1 VRLFLA
7 ANFDAVLR
15 EQLYAAAAPLREAGP
30 TVSWVA
36 RDRLHVTLKF
46 LGEQDASLVPR
57 LSSALENTLA
67 ARPAFDVR
75 LRGYGAFPN
84 FRNPRVVWM
93 GGEDARPLVA
103 IAASIDDVCA
113 AIGLARETRPF
124 RAHVTLGRVQRPL
137 DREAARRMEELSK
150 ELDRQC
156 LTWRVGAVDLMHSD
170 LRHAGP
176 TYSILE
182 SIALGTATQM
192 HT

>member
-1 VRLFLA
+1 MRLFLA
-7 ANFDAVLR
+7 ANFDAALR
-15 EQLYAAAAPLREAGP
+15 AQLYAAAAPLREAGP

-36 RDRLHVTLKF
+36 RERLHVTLKF

-57 LSSALENTLA
+57 LTSALEKNLVTLSA
-67 ARPAFDVR
+67 CDV
-75 LRGYGAFPN
+75 LMRGYGAFPN

-124 RAHVTLGRVQRPL
+124 RAHITLGRVQRPL
-137 DREAARRMEELSK
+137 DREAARRMEELSTA
-150 ELDRQC
+150 LDQQC
-156 LTWRVGAVDLMHSD
+156 LTWHVGAVDLMRSD

-182 SIALGTATQM
+182 SIALGTAT
-192 HT
+192 

>member
-1 VRLFLA
+1 MRLFLA

-15 EQLYAAAAPLREAGP
+15 AQLYAAAAPLRDAGP

-36 RDRLHVTLKF
+36 RELLHVTVKF
-46 LGEQDASLVPR
+46 LGKQDASLVPR
-57 LSSALENTLA
+57 LTNALQENLA
-67 ARPAFDVR
+67 TRSAFDMR

-84 FRNPRVVWM
+84 FRDPRVVWM

-124 RAHVTLGRVQRPL
+124 RAHVTLGRVRRPL
-137 DREAARRMEELSK
+137 DREAAHRMEKLSTA
-150 ELDRQC
+150 LDQQS
-156 LTWRVGAVDLMHSD
+156 LMWHVGAVDLMRSD
-170 LRHAGP
+170 LRQAGP

-182 SIALGTATQM
+182 SIALGTAT
-192 HT
+192 

>member
-15 EQLYAAAAPLREAGP
+15 AQLYAAAAPLRAAGP
-30 TVSWVA
+30 TVSWVTQ
-36 RDRLHVTLKF
+36 DRLHVTLKF

-57 LSSALENTLA
+57 LTSALESTLVT
-67 ARPAFDVR
+67 RSAFDVR
-75 LRGYGAFPN
+75 LCGYGAFPN

-93 GGEDARPLVA
+93 GGEEARPLVA

-137 DREAARRMEELSK
+137 EREAARRMEELSTA
-150 ELDRQC
+150 LDQQC
-156 LTWRVGAVDLMHSD
+156 LTWHVGAVDLMCSD
-170 LRHAGP
+170 LRQAGP
-176 TYSILE
+176 TYSILA
-182 SIALGTATQM
+182 SIALGTAT
-192 HT
+192 